1 MIAAG
6 SAPALELRRQ
16 VLEATPADPGL
27 VERFDRLLAAI
38 AAIDSCVL
46 ALSGGIDSSLLLEVA
61 SRILGSRCVAVTAE
75 SAALPAWDR
84 ADAKRVGVLAE
95 THGASWRVIATREV
109 EDPRYAANSRSR
121 CYFCKSEVYGRLA
134 GIAREEGLACV
145 IDGTNA
151 TDAAASDRPGM
162 AAATTLDVRS
172 PLAECGLTKDDV
184 RTLARALGMVD
195 WDRPSSACLSSR
207 IPYGVRITP
216 ELLRRVEEAELGVRG
231 LGFSQVRVRHLGD
244 TARIEVDRSEVD
256 RLQARRVGVDQVIRA
271 AGFTAWTSAEYVGH
285 GAGEIGDVPG

>member
-1 MIAAG
+1 VIGAR
-6 SAPALELRRQ
+6 SAPALELHRQ
-16 VLEATPADPGL
+16 LLEAPPVTPEL
-27 VERFDRLLAAI
+27 VERFDRLLAAVE
-38 AAIDSCVL
+38 ALDSCVL

-61 SRILGSRCVAVTAE
+61 SRLLGSRCVAITAE

-84 ADAKRVGVLAE
+84 ADAQRAGATAE
-95 THGASWRVIATREV
+95 SHGASWRKVATSEL
-109 EDPRYAANSRSR
+109 EDPRYAANPRSR
-121 CYFCKSEVYGRLA
+121 CYFCKAEVYGRLA
-134 GIAREEGLACV
+134 EIAREAGLACV

-162 AAATTLDVRS
+162 AAAATLGVRS
-172 PLAECGLTKDDV
+172 PLAESGLTKDDV
-184 RTLARALGMVD
+184 RHVARALGMID

-207 IPYGVRITP
+207 IPYGVPITP

-231 LGFSQVRVRHLGD
+231 LGFSQVRVRDFGD
-244 TARIEVDRSEVD
+244 TARIEVDRSEVE
-256 RLQARRVGVDQVIRA
+256 RLDASRVAVDQVIRA